1 MWSFSAVS
9 LHSCTEK
16 QFSLQQV
23 PISFVDRVYGESKLG
38 GNEIVSFAKGLL
50 TLFATTWI
58 SDILTSGLGVPR
70 SFSSYSFH
78 SQLPVVRQWHDGK
91 WHGRHSSLV
100 SRKYKTVP
108 PQQLSWIL
116 KEQQPYIPII
126 LFSEFWAKH
135 ITCLIIPKPESWLYC
150 LGLSTRLPA
159 TPVIVCI
166 ELKTLYCWFYFFW
179 LCSVFFLFF
188 YNDLYPKIGQRVRA
202 WTQAGSVVQRF
213 QLSRAFSQNPAQGK
227 PQAPI
232 LDDNNL
238 KWKPKVL
245 AHQRLSQQQRK
256 MCNLTLETV
265 VWHII

>member
-9 LHSCTEK
+9 LTSCTEK

-58 SDILTSGLGVPR
+58 SDILTLVWVSHSHFPW
-70 SFSSYSFH
+70 YSFH
-78 SQLPVVRQWHDGK
+78 SHLPVACVRQWHDGK
-91 WHGRHSSLV
+91 WHGRHFSLV

-135 ITCLIIPKPESWLYC
+135 ITCLIIPEPESWLYC
-150 LGLSTRLPA
+150 LGLSTCLPA
-159 TPVIVCI
+159 TSVIVCI

-179 LCSVFFLFF
+179 LCSFFFF
-188 YNDLYPKIGQRVRA
+188 FTMICTLKLVRG
-202 WTQAGSVVQRF
+202 WGVVNFLNTGR
-213 QLSRAFSQNPAQGK
+213 
-227 PQAPI
+227 
-232 LDDNNL
+232 
-238 KWKPKVL
+238 
-245 AHQRLSQQQRK
+245 
-256 MCNLTLETV
+256 
-265 VWHII
+265 